1 MVIRVKVPGSCGE
14 LLQGTKS
21 GKPFLITCPINQYST
36 VLIEEQNGPLIGL
49 GEKSQLALVKVLQKF
64 HVKSYPYQMTL
75 HSDLIPSKGMASSS
89 ADIAAVCQGAAVSLG
104 KKLTEREIA
113 SIAVSIE
120 PTDGVFFK
128 GLVQMNQVTGFCH
141 EQFKWIPPISIL
153 MFDTG
158 GLVDTLFFHQRKDL
172 LKLNVH
178 NEPQIKEALALLL
191 EGLHN
196 RKVDLI
202 GQAATISA
210 LANQM
215 ILCKSQLSEIIRISL
230 QFGAIGVNTAHSG
243 TVIGL
248 LFKTET
254 IVPLQA
260 ILEEIQKAVPN
271 ACYLK
276 TVHLISGGCLI
287 EEEQNGFFK
296 EI

>member
-14 LLQGTKS
+14 LLQGTKN

-36 VLIEEQNGPLIGL
+36 VLIEEQSGPLIGL
-49 GEKSQLALVKVLQKF
+49 GEKSLLALAKVLQKF
-64 HVKSYPYQMTL
+64 HVKSYPYKMTL
-75 HSDLIPSKGMASSS
+75 QSDLIPSKGMASSS

-104 KKLTEREIA
+104 KKLTTSEIA

-120 PTDGVFFK
+120 PTDGVFFE

-158 GLVDTLFFHQRKDL
+158 GLVDTLFFHQREDL
-172 LKLNVH
+172 SKLNAQ
-178 NEPQIKEALALLL
+178 NEPQIKEALSLLL
-191 EGLHN
+191 EGLHTS
-196 RKVDLI
+196 KIDLI
-202 GQAATISA
+202 GKAATISA
-210 LANQM
+210 LVNQS

-243 TVIGL
+243 TVIGI

-254 IVPLQA
+254 IVPLQFM
-260 ILEEIQKAVPN
+260 ITEIQKAVPTVS
-271 ACYLK
+271 YLK
-276 TVHLISGGCLI
+276 AVRLISGGCMI
-287 EEEQNGFFK
+287 EEEKNGFFK
-296 EI
+296 

>member
-14 LLQGTKS
+14 LLQGTKN
-21 GKPFLITCPINQYST
+21 GKPFLLTCPINQYST
-36 VLIEEQNGPLIGL
+36 VRIEEQRGPLIGL
-49 GEKSQLALVKVLQKF
+49 GEKSQLALAKVLQKF

-75 HSDLIPSKGMASSS
+75 QSDLIPSKGMASSS

-104 KKLTEREIA
+104 KKLTEHEIA

-120 PTDGVFFK
+120 PTDGIFFK

-141 EQFKWIPPISIL
+141 EQFEWIPPISIF

-158 GLVDTLFFHQRKDL
+158 GFIDTLFFHQREDL
-172 LKLNVH
+172 SKLNAN
-178 NEPQIKEALALLL
+178 NEPQIKEALSLLL

-196 RKVDLI
+196 HKIDLI
-202 GQAATISA
+202 GRAATISA
-210 LANQM
+210 LVNQS
-215 ILCKSQLSEIIRISL
+215 ILCKSQLSEIIRIAL

-254 IVPLQA
+254 IVPLQ
-260 ILEEIQKAVPN
+260 LMLSEIQKAVPT
-271 ACYLK
+271 ASYLK
-276 TVHLISGGCLI
+276 AVRLISGGCMI
-287 EEEQNGFFK
+287 EEEKNGFFK
-296 EI
+296 

>member
-14 LLQGTKS
+14 LLQGTKN

-36 VLIEEQNGPLIGL
+36 VLIEEQSGPLIGL
-49 GEKSQLALVKVLQKF
+49 GEKSLLALAKVLQKF
-64 HVKSYPYQMTL
+64 HVKSYPYKMTL
-75 HSDLIPSKGMASSS
+75 QSDLIPSKGMASSS

-104 KKLTEREIA
+104 KKLTTSEIA

-158 GLVDTLFFHQRKDL
+158 GLVDTLFFHQREDL
-172 LKLNVH
+172 SKLNAQ
-178 NEPQIKEALALLL
+178 NEPQIKEALSLLL
-191 EGLHN
+191 EGLHTS
-196 RKVDLI
+196 KIDLI
-202 GQAATISA
+202 GKAATISA
-210 LANQM
+210 LVNQS

-243 TVIGL
+243 TVIGI

-254 IVPLQA
+254 IVPLQFM
-260 ILEEIQKAVPN
+260 ITEIQKAVPTVS
-271 ACYLK
+271 YLK
-276 TVHLISGGCLI
+276 AVRLISGGCMI
-287 EEEQNGFFK
+287 EEEKNGFFK
-296 EI
+296 